1 MKGLFFTVALG
12 AAVAV
17 NASEDGSS
25 NSGNKMKPEDLS
37 AIFNGE
43 GSQIDWSAFS
53 PEALGMHLNYDEMSQ
68 QELDNVV
75 DAFIRLGLISPE
87 ERETFAASL
96 VDPMMRS
103 MLQTVNEN
111 WPETIQKIIKDPDYL
126 KFLSQFQ
133 SSIDENALATIVGL
147 KEGLSGAIRQKEQQE
162 EGSAGSGEQ

>member
-17 NASEDGSS
+17 NASDDGS
-25 NSGNKMKPEDLS
+25 NNKMKPEDLS

-43 GSQIDWSAFS
+43 GQVDWSAFS

-68 QELDNVV
+68 QELDAVV

-87 ERETFAASL
+87 ERDSFAASL

-111 WPETIQKIIKDPDYL
+111 WPETMQKIIKDPDYL

-133 SSIDENALATIVGL
+133 NSIDEGALATIVGL

-162 EGSAGSGEQ
+162 EGSAGNGEQ